1 MKDIQPERILVDV
14 VKYLLDKPNF
24 NAVFSESVK
33 NVEINESFLESFCNG
48 LELSLMEK
56 IAISL
61 SLSDSENPDA
71 KLCGKS
77 FCIAQIEKLCANP
90 GSLNCYELIHDI
102 IMFLKQSEGLSK
114 YVDSFMQILS
124 LVQFKDTPSFVL
136 NPLLPD
142 EMREAEFL
150 RNMELFHASGD
161 NDFDAILADIE
172 KEMNMGEIVN
182 ELGYG
187 CTVDVSQCKEIFSLF
202 TPLTESNLSKLLGS
216 IARTHAGLEDNQST
230 FLTFGAALGYNNL
243 SELPPLNSW
252 NIDVLIDT
260 INQLAPQT
268 NWIRVIEKLDHEG
281 FLLPSEEAFS
291 FLMSV
296 YNHACKE
303 PFPLRAICGSVWENT
318 EGQLSFLKYA
328 VSAPPE
334 VFTFAHSA
342 RQLTAY
348 SLFQHE
354 ICLTVFPMIL
364 KSTDGSGMI
373 LHLWHVNPNLV
384 LRGVM
389 DSQNDDLDNVT
400 RIVDI
405 CQELKI
411 LSSVVEIIPS
421 YYGIRLAAVAGRKE
435 YLDLEK
441 WLDNNL
447 TTYKDFFFEE
457 CLKFLKDVHLTGSQD
472 LSGKSFHQSGAFL
485 NLYAETTA
493 TFLKVLKSHTN
504 LVTSTQLSEELER
517 LHISIVDSNPRL
529 QNGGTTDSSACD
541 GYADDIEAEA
551 NSYFHQMFSDSLSMN
566 EMVHMLSRFKES
578 SVKSNLS
585 KLLGSIAR
593 THAGLEDNQST
604 FLTFGAALGY
614 NNLSEL
620 PPLNS
625 WNIDVLIDTINQL
638 APQTNWIRVIEKLDH
653 EGFLLPSEEAF
664 SFLMSVYNHAC
675 KEPFPLRAICGSV
688 WENTEGQLSFL
699 KYAVSA
705 PPEVFTFAH
714 SARQLAYIDAV
725 NGSKLQTGHSN
736 HAWTCLDLLDVLC
749 QLAERGHAN
758 SVRPIFEYPLKQCP
772 EVLLLGMAHINT
784 AYSLFQHE
792 ICLTVFPMIL
802 KSTDGS
808 GMILHLWHVNPNLVL
823 RGVMDSQNDDLDNVT
838 RIVDICQ
845 ELKILSSVVE
855 IIPSYYG
862 IRLAAV
868 AGRKEYLDLEKW
880 LDNNLTTYKD
890 FFFEECLKFLKD
902 VHLTGSQDLSGKSFH
917 QSGAFLNLYA
927 ETTATFLKVL
937 KSHTNL
943 VTSTQLS
950 EELERLH
957 ISIVDSN
964 PRLQNGGTT
973 DSSACDGYA
982 DDIEAE
988 ANSYFHQM
996 FSDSL
1001 SMNEMVHMLSRFKES
1016 SVKREKSIFEC
1027 MIANLFEEYRFFQKY
1042 PERQL
1047 KIAAVLF
1054 AALSLSRHPNI
1065 IPGLEIGSVVVTQ
1078 SKSPLFLTYPRALG
1092 LSFKCLIFFSN
1103 FRRPSVVCFE
1113 VRGSVIKHQ
1122 LVTHLSLGIALRY
1135 VLDALRKP
1143 ADSKM
1148 FMFGSLAL
1156 EQFVDRL
1163 TEWPQYCNHILQI
1176 SHLRSTH
1183 SEIVGFIEQALVR
1196 ISTGHVDVDGM
1207 SHASGISSHNSA
1219 PATLGHVEPNA
1230 SSIIQAGQQHMS
1242 LQLQQRRDIPLD
1254 DRYRASVGFGSST
1267 DVKSLLSSAGQSS
1280 VVTPL
1285 DASNTNKLHSTF
1297 SSSSMLASS
1306 GFVRPSRG
1314 APSTRFGS
1322 ALNIETLVAAAEKRE
1337 TPIEAPG
1344 SEVQDKISFIINNIS
1359 IANLETKAKEFT
1371 EILKEQYYPWFAQY
1385 MVMKR
1390 ASIEPNFHDLYLKF
1404 LDIVNSKALN
1414 KEIVKATYEN
1424 CKVLLGSELIKSSSE
1439 ERSLLKNLGS
1449 WLGKLTIGRNQVLR
1463 AREIDPKSL
1472 IIEAYEKGLMI
1483 AVIPFTSKI
1492 LEPCHNSLA
1501 YQPPNPWTMGI
1512 LGLLAEIYSMP
1523 NLKMNLKFDIEYAGP
1538 LHISTGTLM
1547 EEEKVTPLGLSD
1559 QLPSAQGLLQATPTP
1574 APFSLS
1580 QIPTQIPNIGTHVII
1595 NPKLSSFGL
1604 QMHFQRAV
1612 PIAMD
1617 RAIKEIVS
1625 SIVQRSVSIATQT
1638 TKELVLKDYSME
1650 SDETRILNAAHLMVA
1665 SLAGS
1670 LAHVTCKEPLRA
1682 SISSQLRTSLQNLSI
1697 GNEILE
1703 QAVQLVTNDNL
1714 DLGCAVIEQ
1723 AATDKAI
1730 NTIDTDIGQQLSL
1743 RRKHREGMGSTFFDS
1758 NLYTQ
1763 GSMGGVPDYLRPKPG
1778 QLSLSQQR
1786 VYEDFVRLPWQ
1797 NQSSQSSNSLSA
1809 VQSGNADLS
1818 GNSGSVSMGYEGV
1831 SRQVD
1836 DMAESNLASQFSAS
1850 SIQNRAADSSSQLS
1864 LEKDSVASFPST
1876 ASTPELHAVD
1886 SSDAVKESGASSQ
1899 PQVSSGVVER
1909 FGSSFSESSLTT
1921 RDALDK
1927 YEIVVQKLEA
1937 LVNND
1942 STEAEIQEVIS
1953 EVPEILLRCVT
1964 RDETAIAVAQKVFK
1978 GLYDNA
1984 SNSIHVGAHLGI
1996 LTAIRDVCKLAVKE
2010 LTSWVTYSE
2019 EERKFNKDITVGLIR
2034 SELLNLTE
2042 YNGHMS
2048 KLIDGGRNKAAT
2060 EFSISLLQTL
2070 VIEEPKVISE
2080 LHNIVDAL
2088 AKLATKPG
2096 SPESIPQLVEMVKN
2110 PTASAAGN
2118 AGKDDKARQSRD
2130 NKGPGM
2136 LVANREELTSVE
2148 SVEPDPAGFRE
2159 QVSMSFTEWYRICE
2173 LPGANDT
2180 ASSHF
2185 ILQLH
2190 QNGLLKGDDLT
2201 DRFLR
2206 LLMELAVAHCL
2217 STEVINSG
2225 GLQSPQQLQP
2235 MSFLAIDVYAKL
2247 VFSIL
2252 KGSNKVFLLSK
2263 ILSVTIRFIL
2273 KDVDEKKMSFNPRP
2287 YFRLFI
2293 NWLVD
2298 LGSLEP
2304 VTDGANLQILT
2315 AFANAFHALQP
2326 LKVPGFRLDLEFSS
2340 YDWCL
2345 AKLRF
2350 HMNCSNELVS
2360 APMHVNCTLR
2370 VLLVLLH
2377 DFPEFLCDYH
2387 FTFCDVIPPSCI
2399 QMRNI
2404 ILSAFPRSMRLPD
2417 PSTPNLKIDLLQEI
2431 TQSPRILS
2439 EVDAALKA
2447 KQMKADVDEYLKTR
2461 QQNSPF
2467 LSELKEKL
2475 LLSPSEAASAGTRY
2489 NVPLI
2494 NSLVLYVGMQ
2504 AIQQLQGRTPH
2515 AQSAAN
2521 AFPLAVF
2528 SVGAAL
2534 DIFQT
2539 LIMDLDTEGRYLFLN
2554 AVANQLRY
2562 PNTHTHY
2569 FSFILLY
2576 LFAESNQ
2583 EIIQEQ
2589 ITRVLLERLIVN
2601 RPHPWG
2607 LLITFIELIKNPRYN
2622 FWNRSFIRC
2631 APEIEK
2637 LFESVSRSCGGPK
2650 PVDESMVSGWV

>member
-1 MKDIQPERILVDV
+1 MISFSITASKQIRFLLNSLNEVNFDSVFHQLIQFSEFGTVGSILLLQTCLDHFNISRRDMKDMQPERILGDV
-14 VKYLLDKPNF
+14 VKYLLEKPNF
-24 NAVFSESVK
+24 NVVFSESMK
-33 NVEINESFLESFCNG
+33 NVEINESFLDFFCNG
-48 LELSLMEK
+48 LKLSLMEK
-56 IAISL
+56 IAVSL

-71 KLCGKS
+71 RLCGKT
-77 FCIAQIEKLCANP
+77 FCMAQIEEVFANP
-90 GSLNCYELIHDI
+90 GSLNCHELIHDI

-124 LVQFKDTPSFVL
+124 LVQFKDMPSFVL

-150 RNMELFHASGD
+150 RWNLELFHESGE
-161 NDFDAILADIE
+161 NDFDAILADIQ

-202 TPLTESNLSKLLGS
+202 TPLTDITLSKLLGS

-230 FLTFGAALGYNNL
+230 FLTFGAALGYNL

-260 INQLAPQT
+260 IKQLAPQT
-268 NWIRVIEKLDHEG
+268 NWVQVFENLDHEG
-281 FLLPSEEAFS
+281 FLLPNEEAFS

-296 YNHACKE
+296 YKHACKE
-303 PFPLRAICGSVWENT
+303 PFPLHAICGSVWKNT
-318 EGQLSFLKYA
+318 EGQLSFLKFA

-342 RQLTAY
+342 RQLAFIDAVNGSKFQNGHSNHAWLCLDLLDILCQLAERGHASSVRSVFEYPLKQCPEILLLGMAHINTAY
-348 SLFQHE
+348 NFFQHE
-354 ICLTVFPMIL
+354 ICQIVFPMIV
-364 KSTDGSGMI
+364 KRAGGSEMI

-384 LRGVM
+384 LRGVV
-389 DSQNDDLDNVT
+389 DSQKNDIDIVT

-421 YYGIRLAAVAGRKE
+421 YYGIRLAAVSGRKE
-435 YLDLEK
+435 YIDLEK
-441 WLDNNL
+441 WLNNNL
-447 TTYKDFFFEE
+447 TTYKDVFFAE

-472 LSGKSFHQSGAFL
+472 LSGKSFHQSGAVL
-485 NLYAETTA
+485 NLYAESTA
-493 TFLKVLKSHTN
+493 TFLKVLKSHAD
-504 LVTSTQLSEELER
+504 LVTSRQLSEDLER
-517 LHISIVDSNPRL
+517 FHIFIDSNPRL
-529 QNGGTTDSSACD
+529 PNGGTTDSSASD

-566 EMVHMLSRFKES
+566 EMVEML
-578 SVKSNLS
+578 
-585 KLLGSIAR
+585 
-593 THAGLEDNQST
+593 
-604 FLTFGAALGY
+604 
-614 NNLSEL
+614 
-620 PPLNS
+620 
-625 WNIDVLIDTINQL
+625 
-638 APQTNWIRVIEKLDH
+638 
-653 EGFLLPSEEAF
+653 
-664 SFLMSVYNHAC
+664 
-675 KEPFPLRAICGSV
+675 
-688 WENTEGQLSFL
+688 
-699 KYAVSA
+699 
-705 PPEVFTFAH
+705 
-714 SARQLAYIDAV
+714 
-725 NGSKLQTGHSN
+725 
-736 HAWTCLDLLDVLC
+736 
-749 QLAERGHAN
+749 
-758 SVRPIFEYPLKQCP
+758 
-772 EVLLLGMAHINT
+772 
-784 AYSLFQHE
+784 
-792 ICLTVFPMIL
+792 
-802 KSTDGS
+802 
-808 GMILHLWHVNPNLVL
+808 
-823 RGVMDSQNDDLDNVT
+823 T
-838 RIVDICQ
+838 R
-845 ELKILSSVVE
+845 L
-855 IIPSYYG
+855 
-862 IRLAAV
+862 
-868 AGRKEYLDLEKW
+868 
-880 LDNNLTTYKD
+880 
-890 FFFEECLKFLKD
+890 
-902 VHLTGSQDLSGKSFH
+902 
-917 QSGAFLNLYA
+917 
-927 ETTATFLKVL
+927 
-937 KSHTNL
+937 
-943 VTSTQLS
+943 
-950 EELERLH
+950 
-957 ISIVDSN
+957 
-964 PRLQNGGTT
+964 
-973 DSSACDGYA
+973 
-982 DDIEAE
+982 
-988 ANSYFHQM
+988 
-996 FSDSL
+996 
-1001 SMNEMVHMLSRFKES
+1001 KES

-1054 AALSLSRHPNI
+1054 
-1065 IPGLEIGSVVVTQ
+1065 
-1078 SKSPLFLTYPRALG
+1078 
-1092 LSFKCLIFFSN
+1092 
-1103 FRRPSVVCFE
+1103 
-1113 VRGSVIKHQ
+1113 GSVIKHQ

-1163 TEWPQYCNHILQI
+1163 PEWPQYCNHILQI

-1183 SEIVGFIEQALVR
+1183 LEIVGFIEEALAR
-1196 ISTGHVDVDGM
+1196 ISSGHADGDGV
-1207 SHASGISSHNSA
+1207 SLASGISSQNSA
-1219 PATLGHVEPNA
+1219 PATLGHVEHNT
-1230 SSIIQAGQQHMS
+1230 SNIIQPGKQHMP

-1254 DRYRASVGFGSST
+1254 HRYKASVGLGSST
-1267 DVKSLLSSAGQSS
+1267 DIKPLLSSLGQSS
-1280 VVTPL
+1280 VVTPP
-1285 DASNTNKLHSTF
+1285 DASNTNKLHSTV
-1297 SSSSMLASS
+1297 SALPMLAS

-1314 APSTRFGS
+1314 ATSARFGS

-1359 IANLETKAKEFT
+1359 VANIDTKAKEFT

-1404 LDIVNSKALN
+1404 LDKVNSKALN
-1414 KEIVKATYEN
+1414 KEIVQTTYEN

-1492 LEPCHNSLA
+1492 LEPCQSSLA

-1523 NLKMNLKFDIEYAGP
+1523 NLKMNLKFDIEVLFKNLSVDLKDVTPTFLLKDRKRAIEGNPDFSNKDVGSSQAQMISDIKSGPVPPVKQVDLPLEVTNLSNTGGHPHMLSQYAGP

-1559 QLPSAQGLLQATPTP
+1559 QLPSVQGLLQATPTP
-1574 APFSLS
+1574 APFSIS
-1580 QIPTQIPNIGTHVII
+1580 QIPSQIPNIGTHVII
-1595 NPKLSSFGL
+1595 NQKLSSFGL

-1638 TKELVLKDYSME
+1638 TKELVLKDYSVE
-1650 SDETRILNAAHLMVA
+1650 SDENRILNAAHLMVA

-1743 RRKHREGMGSTFFDS
+1743 RRKHREGMGSTFFDA
-1758 NLYTQ
+1758 NMYTQ

-1797 NQSSQSSNSLSA
+1797 NQSSQTSNSMSS
-1809 VQSGNADLS
+1809 VQSGNA
-1818 GNSGSVSMGYEGV
+1818 GNAGSVSTGYEGV
-1831 SRQVD
+1831 SRQLD

-1850 SIQNRAADSSSQLS
+1850 SIHNRAADSSSQLS
-1864 LEKDSVASFPST
+1864 VEKDSVASFPST
-1876 ASTPELHAVD
+1876 ASTPELPQVD
-1886 SSDAVKESGASSQ
+1886 SSDTVQESGASSQ
-1899 PQVSSGVVER
+1899 QLVSSGAVER
-1909 FGSSFSESSLTT
+1909 FGSSFLESSLTT

-1927 YEIVVQKLEA
+1927 YQIVAQKLEA

-1942 STEAEIQEVIS
+1942 SEVAEIQGVIS
-1953 EVPEILLRCVT
+1953 DVPEIILKCVS
-1964 RDETAIAVAQKVFK
+1964 RDEAALAVAQKVFK
-1978 GLYDNA
+1978 LLYDNA
-1984 SNSIHVGAHLGI
+1984 SNNIHVSAHLGI

-2010 LTSWVTYSE
+2010 LTSWVIYSD
-2019 EERKFNKDITVGLIR
+2019 EERKFNKNITVGLIR
-2034 SELLNLTE
+2034 SELLNLAE
-2042 YNGHMS
+2042 YNVHMA

-2080 LHNIVDAL
+2080 LHNLVDAL

-2096 SPESIPQLVEMVKN
+2096 SPESLPQLVEMVKN
-2110 PTASAAGN
+2110 PAASAAALYAGN
-2118 AGKDDKARQSRD
+2118 AGKDDKARQSTD
-2130 NKGPGM
+2130 NKDPG
-2136 LVANREELTSVE
+2136 LLAANREELITVE
-2148 SVEPDPAGFRE
+2148 PVEPDPAGFRE
-2159 QVSMSFTEWYRICE
+2159 QVSMVFAEWYRICE

-2180 ASSHF
+2180 ASAHF

-2190 QNGLLKGDDLT
+2190 QNILLKGDDVT
-2201 DRFLR
+2201 DRFFR
-2206 LLMELAVAHCL
+2206 LLTELSVAHCL

-2225 GLQSPQQLQP
+2225 VMQSPQQLQP

-2252 KGSNKVFLLSK
+2252 KGSSKLILLSK
-2263 ILSVTIRFIL
+2263 ILAVTVRFIL
-2273 KDVDEKKMSFNPRP
+2273 KDVEEKKTSFNPRP

-2293 NWLVD
+2293 NWLLD

-2326 LKVPGFRLDLEFSS
+2326 LKVPGFSFAWLELISHRSFMPKMLTGNGQKGWPYIQRLLVDLFQFMEPF
-2340 YDWCL
+2340 
-2345 AKLRF
+2345 LR
-2350 HMNCSNELVS
+2350 HAELGDSVRLLYKG
-2360 APMHVNCTLR
+2360 TLR

-2431 TQSPRILS
+2431 TQPPRILS
-2439 EVDAALKA
+2439 EVDAVLKA
-2447 KQMKADVDEYLKTR
+2447 KLMKADVDEYLKTR
-2461 QQNSPF
+2461 QQNISF

-2475 LLSPSEAASAGTRY
+2475 LLSPSEAGSAGTRY

-2504 AIQQLQGRTPH
+2504 AIQQLQGQTPH
-2515 AQSAAN
+2515 AQSSAN

-2622 FWNRSFIRC
+2622 LWNRTFIGC

-2650 PVDESMVSGWV
+2650 PVEESMVPGWV

>member
-1 MKDIQPERILVDV
+1 MASFSITASKQIRFLLNSLNEANFDSVFHQLTQFTEFGTVGCILLLQTCLDHFNFFRRDMKDMQPERILGAV
-14 VKYLLDKPNF
+14 VKFLLDKPNF
-24 NAVFSESVK
+24 NAVFSESMK
-33 NVEINESFLESFCNG
+33 NMEINESSLESFCSG
-48 LELSLMEK
+48 LKLSLTER
-56 IAISL
+56 IAVSL
-61 SLSDSENPDA
+61 SLSESDNPDA
-71 KLCGKS
+71 RLCGKN
-77 FCIAQIEKLCANP
+77 FCMAQIEELCANP
-90 GSLNCYELIHDI
+90 GSLSCHEQIHNI

-114 YVDSFMQILS
+114 HVDSFMQILS
-124 LVQFKDTPSFVL
+124 LVEFKDTLPFVL
-136 NPLLPD
+136 NPLLPE
-142 EMREAEFL
+142 EMHEAEFL
-150 RNMELFHASGD
+150 RNMELFHQSGED
-161 NDFDAILADIE
+161 DFDAILADIQ
-172 KEMNMGEIVN
+172 KEMNMGDIMN
-182 ELGYG
+182 ELGYR

-202 TPLTESNLSKLLGS
+202 SPLTDNTLSKLLGS

-230 FLTFGAALGYNNL
+230 FETFGAALGCNL
-243 SELPPLNSW
+243 SELPPLNDLSKTKLPPLNSW

-260 INQLAPQT
+260 IRQLAPQT
-268 NWIRVIEKLDHEG
+268 NWARVIEHLDHEG
-281 FLLPSEEAFS
+281 FFLPSEEAFS
-291 FLMSV
+291 FLMFL
-296 YNHACKE
+296 YRHASKE
-303 PFPLRAICGSVWENT
+303 PFPLHAICGSVWKNT
-318 EGQLSFLKYA
+318 DGQLSFLKYA
-328 VSAPPE
+328 VAAPPE

-342 RQLTAY
+342 RQLAFIDVVNAPKLQNGHSNHAWLCLDLLDVLCQLAERGHASSVRSILENPLKDCPEVLLLGMAHINTAY

-354 ICLTVFPMIL
+354 VCLIVFPIIV
-364 KSTDGSGMI
+364 KSAAGSGMI

-389 DSQNDDLDNVT
+389 DIQNNDIDSIT

-421 YYGIRLAAVAGRKE
+421 YYGIRLAAVAGRRE

-441 WLDNNL
+441 WLNNNL
-447 TTYKDFFFEE
+447 TTYKDVFFEE
-457 CLKFLKDVHLTGSQD
+457 CLKFLKDVHLSGSQD
-472 LSGKSFHQSGAFL
+472 LSGKSFHQSGAAL
-485 NLYAETTA
+485 NLFAETTA
-493 TFLKVLKSHTN
+493 TFLKVLKAHTD
-504 LVTSTQLSEELER
+504 LVTSRQLPEELER
-517 LHISIVDSNPRL
+517 LHISIIDSNPRL
-529 QNGGTTDSSACD
+529 QNGGTAESSACD
-541 GYADDIEAEA
+541 GYEDDIEAEA
-551 NSYFHQMFSDSLSMN
+551 NSHFHQMFSENLSIK
-566 EMVHMLSRFKES
+566 EMVQML
-578 SVKSNLS
+578 
-585 KLLGSIAR
+585 
-593 THAGLEDNQST
+593 AG
-604 FLTFGAALGY
+604 
-614 NNLSEL
+614 
-620 PPLNS
+620 
-625 WNIDVLIDTINQL
+625 
-638 APQTNWIRVIEKLDH
+638 
-653 EGFLLPSEEAF
+653 
-664 SFLMSVYNHAC
+664 
-675 KEPFPLRAICGSV
+675 
-688 WENTEGQLSFL
+688 
-699 KYAVSA
+699 
-705 PPEVFTFAH
+705 
-714 SARQLAYIDAV
+714 
-725 NGSKLQTGHSN
+725 
-736 HAWTCLDLLDVLC
+736 
-749 QLAERGHAN
+749 
-758 SVRPIFEYPLKQCP
+758 
-772 EVLLLGMAHINT
+772 
-784 AYSLFQHE
+784 
-792 ICLTVFPMIL
+792 
-802 KSTDGS
+802 
-808 GMILHLWHVNPNLVL
+808 
-823 RGVMDSQNDDLDNVT
+823 
-838 RIVDICQ
+838 
-845 ELKILSSVVE
+845 
-855 IIPSYYG
+855 
-862 IRLAAV
+862 
-868 AGRKEYLDLEKW
+868 
-880 LDNNLTTYKD
+880 
-890 FFFEECLKFLKD
+890 
-902 VHLTGSQDLSGKSFH
+902 
-917 QSGAFLNLYA
+917 
-927 ETTATFLKVL
+927 
-937 KSHTNL
+937 
-943 VTSTQLS
+943 
-950 EELERLH
+950 
-957 ISIVDSN
+957 
-964 PRLQNGGTT
+964 
-973 DSSACDGYA
+973 
-982 DDIEAE
+982 
-988 ANSYFHQM
+988 
-996 FSDSL
+996 
-1001 SMNEMVHMLSRFKES
+1001 FKES

-1027 MIANLFEEYRFFQKY
+1027 MIANLFEEYRFFPKY

-1047 KIAAVLF
+1047 KIAALLF
-1054 AALSLSRHPNI
+1054 
-1065 IPGLEIGSVVVTQ
+1065 
-1078 SKSPLFLTYPRALG
+1078 
-1092 LSFKCLIFFSN
+1092 
-1103 FRRPSVVCFE
+1103 
-1113 VRGSVIKHQ
+1113 GSVIKYQ

-1148 FMFGSLAL
+1148 FIFGSLAL

-1163 TEWPQYCNHILQI
+1163 IEWPQYCNHILQI

-1183 SEIVGFIEQALVR
+1183 AEIVALIEQALAR
-1196 ISTGHVDVDGM
+1196 ISSGHADVDGV
-1207 SHASGISSHNSA
+1207 SHGSGLISHNSA
-1219 PATLGHVEPNA
+1219 PATLGHVELNA
-1230 SSIIQAGQQHMS
+1230 SSSIIQPGQQHMS

-1254 DRYRASVGFGSST
+1254 DRYKASVGLGSST
-1267 DVKSLLSSAGQSS
+1267 DVKPLLPSGGQSS
-1280 VVTPL
+1280 VVTPT
-1285 DASNTNKLHSTF
+1285 DASNANKLHS
-1297 SSSSMLASS
+1297 SVSASSMLASS
-1306 GFVRPSRG
+1306 GFARPSRG
-1314 APSTRFGS
+1314 ATSTRFGS

-1359 IANLETKAKEFT
+1359 VANIETKAKEFN
-1371 EILKEQYYPWFAQY
+1371 EILKEPYYPWFAQY

-1404 LDIVNSKALN
+1404 LDKVNSKALN
-1414 KEIVKATYEN
+1414 KEIVQATYEN

-1492 LEPCHNSLA
+1492 LEPCQSSLA

-1512 LGLLAEIYSMP
+1512 LGLLSEIYSMP
-1523 NLKMNLKFDIEYAGP
+1523 NLKMNLKFDIEVLFKNLSVDLKDVTPTSLLKDRKREIEGNPDFSNKDVGASQSQMISDIKSSLVPPPVNQVDLPLEVTNPSNTAGHPHLLSQYAGP
-1538 LHISTGTLM
+1538 LHISTGALM
-1547 EEEKVTPLGLSD
+1547 EDEKVTPPGLSD
-1559 QLPSAQGLLQATPTP
+1559 QLPSAQGLLQATPTQ
-1574 APFSLS
+1574 APFSVN
-1580 QIPTQIPNIGTHVII
+1580 QIPAQIPNIGTHVII
-1595 NPKLSSFGL
+1595 NQKLSTFGL

-1638 TKELVLKDYSME
+1638 TKELVLKDYAME

-1670 LAHVTCKEPLRA
+1670 LAHVTCKEPLRG
-1682 SISSQLRTSLQNLSI
+1682 SISSQLRTSVQNLSI

-1730 NTIDTDIGQQLSL
+1730 NTIDTEIGQQLSL
-1743 RRKHREGMGSTFFDS
+1743 RRKHREGMGSTFFDA

-1797 NQSSQSSNSLSA
+1797 NQSGQSSNSMSA
-1809 VQSGNADLS
+1809 GVSGQSGAGTS
-1818 GNSGSVSMGYEGV
+1818 CSVSTGYEGV
-1831 SRQVD
+1831 SRQLD
-1836 DMAESNLASQFSAS
+1836 DMTESNLASHFSAS
-1850 SIQNRAADSSSQLS
+1850 SVHIRATDSSSQLS
-1864 LEKDSVASFPST
+1864 LEKDSVASFPSA

-1899 PQVSSGVVER
+1899 PLVSSGAMER
-1909 FGSSFSESSLTT
+1909 FGSSFLESSLTT

-1927 YEIVVQKLEA
+1927 YQIVAQKLEA
-1937 LVNND
+1937 LINND
-1942 STEAEIQEVIS
+1942 SREAEIQVVIS
-1953 EVPEILLRCVT
+1953 EVPEIILRCVS
-1964 RDETAIAVAQKVFK
+1964 RDEAALAVAQKVFK

-2010 LTSWVTYSE
+2010 LTSWVIYSE

-2034 SELLNLTE
+2034 NELLNLTE
-2042 YNGHMS
+2042 YNVHMA

-2080 LHNIVDAL
+2080 LHSLVDAL

-2096 SPESIPQLVEMVKN
+2096 SPESLPQLVEMFKN
-2110 PTASAAGN
+2110 PAANAAAQSAGN
-2118 AGKDDKARQSRD
+2118 AGKEDKAKQPRD
-2130 NKGPGM
+2130 SKGPS
-2136 LVANREELTSVE
+2136 LLAANREDLTVVE

-2159 QVSMSFTEWYRICE
+2159 QVSMYFAEWYRICE
-2173 LPGANDT
+2173 LPGPNDT
-2180 ASSHF
+2180 ASAHF
-2185 ILQLH
+2185 LLQLQ
-2190 QNGLLKGDDLT
+2190 QNGVLKGDDVT
-2201 DRFLR
+2201 DRFFR
-2206 LLMELAVAHCL
+2206 LLMELAVTHCL

-2225 GLQSPQQLQP
+2225 ALQSPQQLQP
-2235 MSFLAIDVYAKL
+2235 MSFLAIDIYGKL
-2247 VFSIL
+2247 VFAIL
-2252 KGSNKVFLLSK
+2252 KGSSKLFLLSK
-2263 ILSVTIRFIL
+2263 ILAVTVRFIL
-2273 KDVDEKKMSFNPRP
+2273 KDVEEKKTSFNPRP

-2293 NWLVD
+2293 NCLLD

-2326 LKVPGFRLDLEFSS
+2326 LKVPGFSFAWLELISHRSFMPKMLTGNGQKGWPYIQRLLVDLFQFMEPF
-2340 YDWCL
+2340 
-2345 AKLRF
+2345 LR
-2350 HMNCSNELVS
+2350 HAELGDSVRLLYKG
-2360 APMHVNCTLR
+2360 TLR

-2461 QQNSPF
+2461 QQSSTF

-2475 LLSPSEAASAGTRY
+2475 LLSPNEAASAGTRY

-2504 AIQQLQGRTPH
+2504 AIQQLQGRNPH
-2515 AQSAAN
+2515 SQAAAN

-2539 LIMDLDTEGRYLFLN
+2539 LIMELDTEGRYLFLN

-2622 FWNRSFIRC
+2622 FWNRTFIRC

>member
-1 MKDIQPERILVDV
+1 MTLDSLPSMTNFPSTASNQIRFLLNSFNEVNFDSVFHQLSQFTEFGTVGCVLLLQTCLDHYSYVRRDMKDMQYEPILGAVI
-14 VKYLLDKPNF
+14 KYLLDKPNF
-24 NAVFSESVK
+24 STVLSESMK

-48 LELSLMEK
+48 LQLSLLEK

-61 SLSDSENPDA
+61 ALSDSENPDA
-71 KLCGKS
+71 RLCGKN
-77 FCIAQIEKLCANP
+77 FCMAQIEELCANP
-90 GSLNCYELIHDI
+90 GSLSCHEQIQNI

-114 YVDSFMQILS
+114 HVDSFMQILS
-124 LVQFKDTPSFVL
+124 LVQFKDTPPFVL
-136 NPLLPD
+136 TPLLPD
-142 EMREAEFL
+142 EMHEAEFL
-150 RNMELFHASGD
+150 RNMELFHECGE
-161 NDFDAILADIE
+161 NEFDAILADIQ
-172 KEMNMGEIVN
+172 KEMNMGDIVK

-202 TPLTESNLSKLLGS
+202 LPLTDNTLSKLLGA
-216 IARTHAGLEDNQST
+216 IARTHAGLEDNQNT
-230 FLTFGAALGYNNL
+230 FLTFGAALAYNNL

-260 INQLAPQT
+260 VKHLAPQT
-268 NWIRVIEKLDHEG
+268 NWVRVIENLDHEG
-281 FLLPSEEAFS
+281 FFLPSEEAFS
-291 FLMSV
+291 FLVSV

-303 PFPLRAICGSVWENT
+303 PFPLHAICGSVWKNT

-328 VSAPPE
+328 VSATPE
-334 VFTFAHSA
+334 IFTFAHSG
-342 RQLTAY
+342 RQLAYVDAINGHKLQNGHANHAWLCLDLLDVLCQLAEKGHASIVRSILDYPLKHCPEILLLGMSHINTAY
-348 SLFQHE
+348 NLLQREVSL
-354 ICLTVFPMIL
+354 IVFPMIV
-364 KSTDGSGMI
+364 KSAVGSGMI

-384 LRGVM
+384 LRGIM
-389 DSQNDDLDNVT
+389 DTQNNDADSVI

-421 YYGIRLAAVAGRKE
+421 YYSIRLAAVASRKE
-435 YLDLEK
+435 FLDLEK
-441 WLDNNL
+441 WLSGNL
-447 TTYKDFFFEE
+447 TTYKDVFFEE
-457 CLKFLKDVHLTGSQD
+457 CLKFLKDIIHFGGSQN
-472 LSGKSFHQSGAFL
+472 LPGKSFHQSGAVQ

-493 TFLKVLKSHTN
+493 TFLKVLKSHTD
-504 LVTSTQLSEELER
+504 LVTSRQLSEELER
-517 LHISIVDSNPRL
+517 LHTAIIDSNPRP
-529 QNGGTTDSSACD
+529 QNGAAADSSTSE

-551 NSYFHQMFSDSLSMN
+551 NSYFHQMFSDQL
-566 EMVHMLSRFKES
+566 
-578 SVKSNLS
+578 
-585 KLLGSIAR
+585 
-593 THAGLEDNQST
+593 
-604 FLTFGAALGY
+604 
-614 NNLSEL
+614 
-620 PPLNS
+620 
-625 WNIDVLIDTINQL
+625 TINAMVQML
-638 APQTNWIRVIEKLDH
+638 A
-653 EGFLLPSEEAF
+653 
-664 SFLMSVYNHAC
+664 
-675 KEPFPLRAICGSV
+675 
-688 WENTEGQLSFL
+688 
-699 KYAVSA
+699 
-705 PPEVFTFAH
+705 
-714 SARQLAYIDAV
+714 
-725 NGSKLQTGHSN
+725 
-736 HAWTCLDLLDVLC
+736 
-749 QLAERGHAN
+749 
-758 SVRPIFEYPLKQCP
+758 
-772 EVLLLGMAHINT
+772 
-784 AYSLFQHE
+784 
-792 ICLTVFPMIL
+792 
-802 KSTDGS
+802 
-808 GMILHLWHVNPNLVL
+808 
-823 RGVMDSQNDDLDNVT
+823 
-838 RIVDICQ
+838 
-845 ELKILSSVVE
+845 
-855 IIPSYYG
+855 
-862 IRLAAV
+862 
-868 AGRKEYLDLEKW
+868 
-880 LDNNLTTYKD
+880 
-890 FFFEECLKFLKD
+890 
-902 VHLTGSQDLSGKSFH
+902 
-917 QSGAFLNLYA
+917 
-927 ETTATFLKVL
+927 
-937 KSHTNL
+937 
-943 VTSTQLS
+943 
-950 EELERLH
+950 
-957 ISIVDSN
+957 
-964 PRLQNGGTT
+964 
-973 DSSACDGYA
+973 
-982 DDIEAE
+982 
-988 ANSYFHQM
+988 
-996 FSDSL
+996 
-1001 SMNEMVHMLSRFKES
+1001 RFKES
-1016 SVKREKSIFEC
+1016 SVKREKLIFEC
-1027 MIANLFEEYRFFQKY
+1027 MIANLFEEYRFFPKY

-1054 AALSLSRHPNI
+1054 
-1065 IPGLEIGSVVVTQ
+1065 
-1078 SKSPLFLTYPRALG
+1078 
-1092 LSFKCLIFFSN
+1092 
-1103 FRRPSVVCFE
+1103 
-1113 VRGSVIKHQ
+1113 GSVIKHQ

-1148 FMFGSLAL
+1148 FLFGSLAL

-1163 TEWPQYCNHILQI
+1163 IEWPQYCNHILQI

-1183 SEIVGFIEQALVR
+1183 SEIVAFIEQALAR
-1196 ISTGHVDVDGM
+1196 ISSGHADVDGA
-1207 SHASGISSHNSA
+1207 SHASVISNHNSSQT
-1219 PATLGHVEPNA
+1219 TLGHVEQLGG
-1230 SSIIQAGQQHMS
+1230 SSIMQAGGQQHLS
-1242 LQLQQRRDIPLD
+1242 LQLQQRRENPMD
-1254 DRYRASVGFGSST
+1254 DRHKASSGSST
-1267 DVKSLLSSAGQSS
+1267 DAKPLLSSLGQPS
-1280 VVTPL
+1280 VVTPA
-1285 DASNTNKLHSTF
+1285 DTSSSNKLHSTV
-1297 SSSSMLASS
+1297 SSSLMLSS
-1306 GFVRPSRG
+1306 SPGFVRPSRG
-1314 APSTRFGS
+1314 ATSTRFGS

-1337 TPIEAPG
+1337 TPIEAPV

-1359 IANLETKAKEFT
+1359 AANIEAKAKEFT

-1404 LDIVNSKALN
+1404 LDKVNSKALN
-1414 KEIVKATYEN
+1414 KEIVQATYEN

-1483 AVIPFTSKI
+1483 AVIPFTSKV
-1492 LEPCHNSLA
+1492 LEPCQSSLA

-1523 NLKMNLKFDIEYAGP
+1523 NLKMNLKFDIEVLFKNLGVDMKDVTPTSLLKDRKREIEGNPDFSNKDVGASQPQMISDMKSGLVPPVNQVELPLEVTNPTNTGAHPHMLSQYAGP
-1538 LHISTGTLM
+1538 LHISSGALM
-1547 EEEKVTPLGLSD
+1547 EDEKVTPLGLSD

-1574 APFSLS
+1574 APFSIS
-1580 QIPTQIPNIGTHVII
+1580 QLPTQIPNIGTHVII
-1595 NPKLSSFGL
+1595 NQKLSGFGL

-1638 TKELVLKDYSME
+1638 TKELVLKDYAME
-1650 SDETRILNAAHLMVA
+1650 SDETRIFNAAHLMVA

-1670 LAHVTCKEPLRA
+1670 LAHVTCKEPLRG
-1682 SISSQLRTSLQNLSI
+1682 SISTQLRTSLQNLNIASD
-1697 GNEILE
+1697 ILE

-1730 NTIDTDIGQQLSL
+1730 NTIDTEIGQQLPL
-1743 RRKHREGMGSTFFDS
+1743 RRKHREGMGSTFFDA
-1758 NLYTQ
+1758 NLYPQ
-1763 GSMGGVPDYLRPKPG
+1763 GSMGGVPEPLRPKPG

-1797 NQSSQSSNSLSA
+1797 NQSSQSSHSMSA
-1809 VQSGNADLS
+1809 GVPVQSGNTGLTGTNGPVS
-1818 GNSGSVSMGYEGV
+1818 GQINPGYPVSTGYEGV
-1831 SRQVD
+1831 SRPLD
-1836 DMAESNLASQFSAS
+1836 DLTESNLASHFSAS
-1850 SIQNRAADSSSQLS
+1850 SIHIRAGDSVSQHS
-1864 LEKDSVASFPST
+1864 LEKDSVASFPSA

-1886 SSDAVKESGASSQ
+1886 SSDVKESGSSSQ
-1899 PQVSSGVVER
+1899 PPVTSGVVER
-1909 FGSSFSESSLTT
+1909 LGSSFLEPSLTT

-1927 YEIVVQKLEA
+1927 FQIVAQKLEA
-1937 LVNND
+1937 MVSND
-1942 STEAEIQEVIS
+1942 SREAEIQGVIS
-1953 EVPEILLRCVT
+1953 EVPEIILRCVS
-1964 RDETAIAVAQKVFK
+1964 RDEAALAVAQKVFK

-1984 SNSIHVGAHLGI
+1984 TNNVHVCAHLAI

-2010 LTSWVTYSE
+2010 LTSWVIYSE
-2019 EERKFNKDITVGLIR
+2019 EERKYNKDITVGLIR

-2042 YNGHMS
+2042 YNVHMA

-2070 VIEEPKVISE
+2070 VIEEPKVFSE
-2080 LHNIVDAL
+2080 LHNLVDAL
-2088 AKLATKPG
+2088 AKVATKPG
-2096 SPESIPQLVEMVKN
+2096 CPESLPQLLEMIKN
-2110 PTASAAGN
+2110 PAANTAILSTSN
-2118 AGKDDKARQSRD
+2118 AGKEDKARQSRD
-2130 NKGPGM
+2130 NKGG
-2136 LVANREELTSVE
+2136 LLTANREELNGVD

-2159 QVSMSFTEWYRICE
+2159 QVSMLFAEWYRICE

-2180 ASSHF
+2180 VSAHF

-2190 QNGLLKGDDLT
+2190 QSGLLKGDDVT
-2201 DRFLR
+2201 DRFFR
-2206 LLMELAVAHCL
+2206 LLMELAVTHCL
-2217 STEVINSG
+2217 STEAINPG
-2225 GLQSPQQLQP
+2225 ALPSPQQLQA
-2235 MSFLAIDVYAKL
+2235 MSFLAIDIYAKL

-2252 KGSNKVFLLSK
+2252 KGSNKLFLLSK
-2263 ILSVTIRFIL
+2263 ILAVTVRFII
-2273 KDVDEKKMSFNPRP
+2273 KDAEEKKASFNPRP
-2287 YFRLFI
+2287 CFRLFI
-2293 NWLVD
+2293 NWLLD

-2326 LKVPGFRLDLEFSS
+2326 LKVPAFSFAWLELISHRSFMPKMLTGNGQKGWPYIQRLLVDLFQFMEPF
-2340 YDWCL
+2340 
-2345 AKLRF
+2345 LR
-2350 HMNCSNELVS
+2350 HAELGDPVR
-2360 APMHVNCTLR
+2360 VLYKGTLR

-2461 QQNSPF
+2461 QQSSPF

-2475 LLSPSEAASAGTRY
+2475 LLSPNESVSAGTRY

-2515 AQSAAN
+2515 AQSTAN

-2539 LIMDLDTEGRYLFLN
+2539 LIVDLDTEGRYLFLN